1 MYLNGAAY
9 GEWKFDPTRLMK
21 RVRTVGADLR
31 VLMAELNADSIAVRG
46 TSGVCMA
53 WALAG
58 SGFNVPTIL
67 MRKEGENSHGAK
79 FEGREGHVHRRVLL
93 LDDFTASG
101 ATVAGMASD
110 LMDHAKR
117 MGCELEVVGVLF
129 HEYSDKHAVKRPGQ
143 LVAHKA
149 ARQFTCGAG
158 TFPMWEYSYAE

>member
-1 MYLNGAAY
+1 MYLSGAAY

-31 VLMAELNADSIAVRG
+31 VLMKRLNADSIAVRG

-79 FEGREGHVHRRVLL
+79 FEGLRGHKHQRVLL

-101 ATVAGMASD
+101 ATIAGMASD
-110 LMDHAKR
+110 LLEHAER
-117 MGCELEVVGVLF
+117 MGCELEIVGVLF
-129 HEYSDKHAVKRPGQ
+129 HEYSDRHEPKKDGRSVVAFKRHREFQ
-143 LVAHKA
+143 CKE
-149 ARQFTCGAG
+149 T
-158 TFPMWEYSYAE
+158 TFPVWEYGCA

>member
-31 VLMAELNADSIAVRG
+31 VLMERLEADSIAVRG

-58 SGFNVPTIL
+58 AGLNVPTIL
-67 MRKEGENSHGAK
+67 LRKEGENSHGAK
-79 FEGREGHVHRRVLL
+79 FEGLRGHKYKRVLL

-101 ATVAGMASD
+101 TTIAGMASD
-110 LMDHAKR
+110 LLDHAKR
-117 MGCELEVVGVLF
+117 MGDGLEIVGVLF
-129 HEYSDKHAVKRPGQ
+129 HEYSDKYSPKEDGRS
-143 LVAHKA
+143 LVAYQ
-149 ARQFTCGAG
+149 RQRPFTCQAG
-158 TFPMWEYSYAE
+158 TFPVWEYGA